1 MRGAD
6 GERAVDEGAGE
17 RLEGGGRLARVP
29 AERAVA
35 LLGALGGE
43 GVEGLL
49 EARGLGDGAVDG
61 RLARVECAVEDQRAD
76 VLREVLGV
84 GRPEPGAVGEAEVG
98 QLLVA
103 ERRPQDVEVTGGVAG
118 ADVGEDVRAD
128 AVGAA
133 LRVLP
138 VLLLG
143 LGDPGRG
150 GVDVE
155 VAALDLPLAVGEAVD
170 RGRAGADTARVEA
183 DDVEPLRQRAVG
195 SFAGA
200 EQRRHGAH
208 ARRTRATRV
217 DHERPDLVAGRL
229 EAQHAELGGAALGV
243 RVVERDLQPRA
254 VVALL
259 GEGGPVVRAGER
271 GARPPRERLR
281 VEPPE
286 PRRHG
291 VDARRRPRSGPVPD
305 DGAAVSAGAGALQA
319 ARAVSAAARSRTG
332 AVRRLR
338 RTAPACQRAGPRR
351 RPPLPARRPPRVGT
365 FAGASRHLRP
375 ARVGTFAGAS
385 RHVRR
390 RESASAGRPASRG
403 R

>member
-1 MRGAD
+1 MRAAD

-29 AERAVA
+29 AERAVP

-43 GVEGLL
+43 RVEGLL

-98 QLLVA
+98 QLRVA
-103 ERRPQDVEVTGGVAG
+103 ERGPQDVEVAGGVAG

-217 DHERPDLVAGRL
+217 DHERSDLVAGRL
-229 EAQHAELGGAALGV
+229 EAQHAELGGAARRGS
-243 RVVERDLQPRA
+243 RS
-254 VVALL
+254 
-259 GEGGPVVRAGER
+259 RAG
-271 GARPPRERLR
+271 PP
-281 VEPPE
+281 
-286 PRRHG
+286 
-291 VDARRRPRSGPVPD
+291 
-305 DGAAVSAGAGALQA
+305 
-319 ARAVSAAARSRTG
+319 AARSRSASSAK
-332 AVRRLR
+332 AVRSSG
-338 RTAPACQRAGPRR
+338 PANGAHGP
-351 RPPLPARRPPRVGT
+351 
-365 FAGASRHLRP
+365 H
-375 ARVGTFAGAS
+375 
-385 RHVRR
+385 
-390 RESASAGRPASRG
+390 ESVCA
-403 R
+403 

>member
-1 MRGAD
+1 MG
-6 GERAVDEGAGE
+6 V
-17 RLEGGGRLARVP
+17 LAP
-29 AERAVA
+29 
-35 LLGALGGE
+35 
-43 GVEGLL
+43 
-49 EARGLGDGAVDG
+49 
-61 RLARVECAVEDQRAD
+61 
-76 VLREVLGV
+76 
-84 GRPEPGAVGEAEVG
+84 
-98 QLLVA
+98 
-103 ERRPQDVEVTGGVAG
+103 
-118 ADVGEDVRAD
+118 
-128 AVGAA
+128 
-133 LRVLP
+133 
-138 VLLLG
+138 
-143 LGDPGRG
+143 
-150 GVDVE
+150 
-155 VAALDLPLAVGEAVD
+155 
-170 RGRAGADTARVEA
+170 DTARVEA

-200 EQRRHGAH
+200 EQGRHGAH

-281 VEPPE
+281 IEPPE

-291 VDARRRPRSGPVPD
+291 VDARRGRGRAGPTTARRSPRGRARGKP
-305 DGAAVSAGAGALQA
+305 

-351 RPPLPARRPPRVGT
+351 RPPLRDPPRVAT
-365 FAGASRHLRP
+365 LP
-375 ARVGTFAGAS
+375 ARVGTFAAAS
-385 RHVRR
+385 RRSDGALAVSPQDRR
-390 RESASAGRPASRG
+390 PRSGRLRSTLHADQKGPRSRPCPTARTSARRTGTASSASPPPRCAPSSPTPRPTPPPSWRRLASVPTRASG
-403 R
+403 SSSTRN